1 MGGASGCG
9 WTVAVL
15 SGVGTRDDLS
25 PNANV
30 SSLFFFSVV
39 RRGTLFSPFCLFL
52 SHALLTAFVSLA
64 LALARSQ
71 VVVDTID
78 DLESADVC

>member
-1 MGGASGCG
+1 VVPNYNFPTVINHVLWILIGG
-9 WTVAVL
+9 VKNHLFV
-15 SGVGTRDDLS
+15 
-25 PNANV
+25 
-30 SSLFFFSVV
+30 LFF
-39 RRGTLFSPFCLFL
+39 

>member
-1 MGGASGCG
+1 VVPRDAGGRL
-9 WTVAVL
+9 L
-15 SGVGTRDDLS
+15 SCPVSAPATTSLPTPTSVPFFFFLS
-25 PNANV
+25 SAGEPFFHLFV
-30 SSLFFFSVV
+30 LFF
-39 RRGTLFSPFCLFL
+39 